1 MQDCCGGGSITVHAS
16 GEIARKYGSN
26 LGTLEPSRFSHFGLP
41 IYQNSGIH
49 GFHGTVAALIVQKI
63 CDHNF
68 HDVWSLSFDFFDF
81 PRHHTSTFG
90 HSILSSSG
98 TSCPASANWER
109 YSETADTNF
118 RSSFGDPAEITVKCS
133 SDGQGTV
140 PTGGVL
146 FTFET

>member
-1 MQDCCGGGSITVHAS
+1 MKDCCGGGSITVHAS
-16 GEIARKYGSN
+16 GEMARKYGSN

-68 HDVWSLSFDFFDF
+68 HDVWSLSFDFL
-81 PRHHTSTFG
+81 RQNTSTFR

-98 TSCPASANWER
+98 TSCPTSASWGR
-109 YSETADTNF
+109 YSESADTNF
-118 RSSFGDPAEITVKCS
+118 RSSFRDPAEITVKCS
-133 SDGQGTV
+133 S
-140 PTGGVL
+140 GG
-146 FTFET
+146 